1 MLRDKERFDM
11 LPATKDEILTAAALG
26 MNRPITARAGFG
38 RTAE

>member
-1 MLRDKERFDM
+1 MLRDKERLDM

-26 MNRPITARAGFG
+26 MNRPTAARAGAA